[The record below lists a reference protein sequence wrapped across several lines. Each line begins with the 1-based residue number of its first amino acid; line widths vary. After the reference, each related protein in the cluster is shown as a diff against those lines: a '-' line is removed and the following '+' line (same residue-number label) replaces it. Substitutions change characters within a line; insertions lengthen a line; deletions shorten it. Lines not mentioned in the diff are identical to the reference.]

1 MGDICIIQPDT
12 KHTRRDA
19 QHTHLSNRDTVY
31 LFRPTQPPAQ
41 LRRNQTTTGYPALRP
56 VPAGP
61 HLCNTPGSPGQK
73 PSTMAN
79 TYTQLYTH
87 LVFAVKYRQALILPS
102 FREEVEKY
110 MTTILQEKKQKVL
123 AIYLMPDHAHILIG
137 QNPAI
142 ALSDTVKLI
151 KVESTN
157 FINEKQFI
165 PEAFRWQEGF
175 GAFSHSKSELDNVI
189 KYILNQPQHHNKQS
203 FQKEYLA
210 TLQRYDIEFKDE
222 YLFEFFEENKNNI

>member
-1 MGDICIIQPDT
+1 
-12 KHTRRDA
+12 
-19 QHTHLSNRDTVY
+19 
-31 LFRPTQPPAQ
+31 
-41 LRRNQTTTGYPALRP
+41 
-56 VPAGP
+56 
-61 HLCNTPGSPGQK
+61 
-73 PSTMAN
+73 MAN

-87 LVFAVKYRQALILPS
+87 LVFAVKYRQALILSS

-165 PEAFRWQEGF
+165 PVAFRWQEGF
-175 GAFSHSKSELDNVI
+175 GAFSHSKS
-189 KYILNQPQHHNKQS
+189 
-203 FQKEYLA
+203 
-210 TLQRYDIEFKDE
+210 
-222 YLFEFFEENKNNI
+222 

>member
-1 MGDICIIQPDT
+1 
-12 KHTRRDA
+12 
-19 QHTHLSNRDTVY
+19 
-31 LFRPTQPPAQ
+31 
-41 LRRNQTTTGYPALRP
+41 
-56 VPAGP
+56 
-61 HLCNTPGSPGQK
+61 
-73 PSTMAN
+73 MAN

-87 LVFAVKYRQALILPS
+87 LVFAVKYRQALILPTI
-102 FREEVEKY
+102 REEVEKY
-110 MTTILQEKKQKVL
+110 MTTVLQQKKQKVL

-165 PEAFRWQEGF
+165 PVVFKWQEGF

-222 YLFEFFEENKNNI
+222 YLFEFFEENGNNI